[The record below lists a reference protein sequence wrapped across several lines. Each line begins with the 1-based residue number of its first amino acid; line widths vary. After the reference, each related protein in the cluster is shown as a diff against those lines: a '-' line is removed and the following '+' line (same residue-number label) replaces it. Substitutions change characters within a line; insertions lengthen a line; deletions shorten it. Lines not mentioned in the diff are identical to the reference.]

1 MRRTP
6 LRLAAALVFVAGAV
20 PGRATAQPSGKSDV
34 VQETARVTVV
44 EVPVNVVGRDGR
56 PVAGLSAAD
65 FELYDDGKKQTISG
79 FEAVDLSRPTA
90 HADAAAAPVPP
101 AARRHW
107 LLVFDLSYTSLTG
120 VIRAR
125 EGAEAFIAR
134 AMKESDLA
142 AVATVSVEKG
152 WNLLAN
158 FSSDKNQLTAAVRTL
173 GLPGLTARSSDP
185 LGLLFTAPTEA
196 TQTGFSNN
204 PKNSMLEDFKEL
216 QQTLQKPAN
225 DAQARG
231 KVASLLRSLAGMG
244 HVLDSVRGRKHV
256 LFFSEGFETKHLVGA
271 TPMSGS
277 TGTNVFDRTAPTN
290 EAANS
295 VISGEIWKVDSD
307 ARFGSTASRSVL
319 TQALGEFRRSD
330 TILDTIDISGLRAEG
345 DASGAKPG
353 SGADALY
360 TMATETD
367 GDFIRNANQLGG
379 EIEKLVDRTSMVYVL
394 AFQASPSGRPGA
406 FHPLKVKV
414 RAPGARVLARAGYYE
429 PRPYVALSP
438 LERILASGDLITG
451 GARENSL
458 STDLLCTVMP
468 GGEVAR
474 VPLVLEIA
482 GAPLLAASPGGGS
495 ARTVQI
501 YAYATNSSGT
511 LSDYLSQEMTLDL
524 ARVRG
529 SLESGGIKFYGA
541 LTLPPGDY
549 TVRTLVRDAASGRSA
564 VSSAS
569 VRVPA
574 AGGPGLVLPPFF
586 PDRSGRWLF
595 VRAATRPDAAARPT
609 EYAFTVEGESFV
621 PAVKPVLASKSGT
634 APAQVTVLT
643 YRLGSGAPAGADPLQ
658 VAAEIIGSDGKPR
671 PPEVSVV
678 KRIDGEKSG
687 ARAVMLAFSPERLE
701 PGRYALKVRVSDR
714 ATRQSGEA
722 STDFE
727 VR

>member
-1 MRRTP
+1 MTRTSAGLLAVVVLIAPGASP
-6 LRLAAALVFVAGAV
+6 LS
-20 PGRATAQPSGKSDV
+20 AQQPANPDV
-34 VQETARVTVV
+34 VRETARVTVV
-44 EVPVNVVGRDGR
+44 EVPVNVVGKDGR
-56 PVAGLSAAD
+56 PVAGLTAAD

-79 FEAVDLSRPTA
+79 FDAVDLSAPRPAAETA
-90 HADAAAAPVPP
+90 ASSVSP

-120 VIRAR
+120 LLRAR
-125 EGAEAFIAR
+125 DGAEAFVRR
-134 AMKESDLA
+134 AMKDSDLA
-142 AVATVSVEKG
+142 AVATLSVEKG

-158 FSSDKNQLTAAVRTL
+158 FSADRNQLTSAIRTL

-196 TQTGFSNN
+196 TQTSFSNN

-231 KVASLLRSLAGMG
+231 KVAGLLRSLAGMG

-256 LFFSEGFETKHLVGA
+256 LFFSEGFETRHLVGS
-271 TPMSGS
+271 TPMSGT

-295 VISGEIWKVDSD
+295 AISGEVWKVDSD
-307 ARFGSTASRSVL
+307 ARFGSTSSRSVL
-319 TQALGEFRRSD
+319 TQALAEFRRSD
-330 TILDTIDISGLRAEG
+330 TVLDTIDISGLRAEG
-345 DASGAKPG
+345 DVAAATKPG
-353 SGADALY
+353 SGSDALY
-360 TMATETD
+360 TMASETE

-379 EIEKLVDRTSMVYVL
+379 EIEKLVERTSLVYVL
-394 AFQASPSGRPGA
+394 AFQATPSGKPGA
-406 FHPLKVKV
+406 FHQLKVKV
-414 RAPGARVLARAGYYE
+414 RASGARILARAGYYE

-438 LERILASGDLITG
+438 LERILASGDLVTG

-458 STDLLCTVMP
+458 ATDLLCVVMP
-468 GGEVAR
+468 SEGGSAR

-482 GAPLLAASPGGGS
+482 GAPLLAASAAAG
-495 ARTVQI
+495 RTVQI
-501 YAYATNSSGT
+501 YAYAVNASGT
-511 LSDYLSQEMTLDL
+511 LADYLSQEMTLDL

-549 TVRTLVRDAASGRSA
+549 TIRTLVRDAASGRAA
-564 VSSAS
+564 VSAAP
-569 VRVPA
+569 VRVPS
-574 AGGPGLVLPPFF
+574 AGGPALVLPPFF

-595 VRAATRPDAAARPT
+595 VRAATRPEAAARAP
-609 EYAFTVEGESFV
+609 EYAFSVEGESFV
-621 PAVKPVLASKSGT
+621 PALRPILTRPGPPVEA
-634 APAQVTVLT
+634 TVLT
-643 YRLGSGAPAGADPLQ
+643 YGFGPGGAASPLQ
-658 VAAEIIGSDGKPR
+658 VAAEIVGAGGKPQ
-671 PPEVSVV
+671 PAEVTVL

-687 ARAVMLAFSPERLE
+687 ARALTLAFAPEKLE
-701 PGRYALKVRVSDR
+701 PGRYSLKVRVSDR
-714 ATRQSGEA
+714 ATRQSAEA
-722 STDFE
+722 STGFE